1 MVADKAI
8 SQEQIKNLFTQN
20 QRNQEDVEELEQ
32 YGRRLCLWID
42 GVPTEEKETSE
53 DVLQKVMTLCSD
65 AKIYILDMAYDQAH
79 KIGKAY
85 NDKGTNKN
93 CKNVIVLLST
103 FRHRTVV

>member
-1 MVADKAI
+1 
-8 SQEQIKNLFTQN
+8 
-20 QRNQEDVEELEQ
+20 
-32 YGRRLCLWID
+32 
-42 GVPTEEKETSE
+42 
-53 DVLQKVMTLCSD
+53 MTLCSD